1 MNVKTTIKYLRI
13 SPRKVHRVMR
23 EIVGKPVSE
32 ALKMLK
38 FLPHHSAR
46 IIYNVVKS
54 AQSNAVH
61 NYKLN
66 QGALIIAEGHV
77 GQALIMKR
85 VTPMSRG
92 RGGAI
97 QKKLSHITVT
107 LKEGDNHGAKN

>member
-1 MNVKTTIKYLRI
+1 MNVKTTIKYVRI

-32 ALKMLK
+32 ALKLLK

-54 AQSNAVH
+54 AQGNAVH

-66 QGALIIAEGHV
+66 ESRLIVAEGYA

-85 VTPMSRG
+85 MTPMSRG

-97 QKKLSHITVT
+97 QKKLSHITVS
-107 LKEGDNHGAKN
+107 LKEGVNHGTKN